1 MRPVLAAALTLA
13 CAGCMREASTASAAA
28 PPAGEAMVA
37 PAPRDDA
44 WRLPGPFAPGITV
57 DALRARFGA
66 RHVRIA
72 EVPLGEGDVER
83 GVVLFPD
90 DPTRRA
96 TLYFHDPDA
105 LLGLASVRVD
115 DAGSRWRLEP
125 GVRIGMPASAL
136 VALNGAPVS
145 YLGFDWDYGGTVID
159 WHGGRLADSPL
170 RAIVRLRLVRPP
182 DTAPGFAVPTG
193 DGTFHSDDAR
203 YRDAFAHAVVDEFT
217 LQWPHA
223 EP

>member
-28 PPAGEAMVA
+28 PPAGEAVVA

-125 GVRIGMPASAL
+125 GVAIGMSGHAL
-136 VALNGAPVS
+136 VRLNGAPLS
-145 YLGFDWDYGGTVID
+145 YTGFDWDYGGRVID
-159 WHGGRLADSPL
+159 WHGGALGAGPL
-170 RAIVRLRLVRPP
+170 RYHVTLSLDAGEPTVEVPSGDATFRSDDGRYQPAFARARVSEIGVSWP
-182 DTAPGFAVPTG
+182 APGA
-193 DGTFHSDDAR
+193 
-203 YRDAFAHAVVDEFT
+203 
-217 LQWPHA
+217 A
-223 EP
+223 E

>member
-28 PPAGEAMVA
+28 PPAGEAVVA

-44 WRLPGPFAPGITV
+44 WRLPGAFAADTTV
-57 DALRARFGA
+57 EALRHRFGA
-66 RHVRIA
+66 ANVHIA
-72 EVPLGEGDVER
+72 PVPLGEGQTER
-83 GVVLFPD
+83 GVVLFAD
-90 DPTRRA
+90 DPARRV
-96 TLYFHDPDA
+96 YVHFHDPEA
-105 LLGLASVRVD
+105 LLGLRAVRVV
-115 DAGSRWRLEP
+115 DAGSRWQLEP